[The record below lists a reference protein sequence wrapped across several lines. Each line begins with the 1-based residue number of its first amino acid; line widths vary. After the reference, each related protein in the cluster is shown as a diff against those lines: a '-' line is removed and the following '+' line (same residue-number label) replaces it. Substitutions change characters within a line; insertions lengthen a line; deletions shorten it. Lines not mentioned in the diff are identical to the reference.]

1 MDKPL
6 TKNDQINI
14 YPLIE
19 DGVTYGWA
27 AEIMLYPG
35 EECSYQDREW
45 LRLGYFSD
53 KATARK
59 RALEA
64 VND

>member
-6 TKNDQINI
+6 TKNDQINV
-14 YPLIE
+14 YPLTE
-19 DGVTYGWA
+19 DGRTYGYA

-35 EECSYQDREW
+35 EVCSYQDREW
-45 LRLGYFSD
+45 LLLGYFSD
-53 KATARK
+53 KATACK

>member
-6 TKNDQINI
+6 TKNDQINV
-14 YPLIE
+14 YPLTE
-19 DGVTYGWA
+19 EGVTYGWA

-35 EECSYQDREW
+35 ENVSYQDREW
-45 LRLGYFSD
+45 LLLGYFSE

-64 VND
+64 VSE